1 LNRFRQAGVIC
12 FFSSTRCRGGD
23 YSEVLV
29 VVVVIVIIIIIV
41 IGMTTL
47 VVVVI
52 AIIMEKGILDREG
65 LQIK

>member
-29 VVVVIVIIIIIV
+29 VVVVIVIIIV